1 MVLLA
6 FWFKIILKRI
16 IELVKI
22 SPVVTI
28 GGIILL
34 SALIYTN
41 ATHLTLDFNKFT
53 IICFF
58 LTIIP
63 LIFSLKEYTILR
75 KLIFCAKS
83 NYSNRLLR
91 YIFFIK
97 KSLLN
102 NISMILFLILIF
114 SKRIL
119 LDFPFNT
126 LKMLLIF
133 PFSVLLSFTLIS
145 LRNSG
150 KKAIHKRRDKIHI
163 NPVIKSTVH
172 DYINSILIAVI
183 ITALSLVI
191 GIEVFKDKN
200 ILKEMAE
207 PIFIPLLL
215 FALLLAGFI
224 ELFDSVRNIN
234 WTFYSIISL
243 DLKYQFKRTL
253 LFTITSYGII
263 LLQYIITVI
272 YIDMTVLL
280 IYLFSIILMMLFS
293 IGIAYSKGNML
304 KKIIIYGILV
314 RIALYVMYSNPYLML
329 TGILPLIILLFIA
342 KNDFIEWGYL

>member
-16 IELVKI
+16 IGLVKI

-41 ATHLTLDFNKFT
+41 TTQLTLDFNKFT
-53 IICFF
+53 ITCFF

-63 LIFSLKEYTILR
+63 IIFSLKEYSILG
-75 KLIFCAKS
+75 KLTFYAKS

-91 YIFFIK
+91 YIFFMK

-133 PFSVLLSFTLIS
+133 PFSVLLSFTIIF
-145 LRNSG
+145 LRNIG
-150 KKAIHKRRDKIHI
+150 KKVIHKRRDKIHI
-163 NPVIKSTVH
+163 NPVIKSTVY
-172 DYINSILIAVI
+172 DYINSILMAVI
-183 ITALSLVI
+183 ITALSLVL
-191 GIEVFKDKN
+191 G
-200 ILKEMAE
+200 
-207 PIFIPLLL
+207 
-215 FALLLAGFI
+215 I
-224 ELFDSVRNIN
+224 ELFVTVHQLIMRR
-234 WTFYSIISL
+234 SII
-243 DLKYQFKRTL
+243 
-253 LFTITSYGII
+253 
-263 LLQYIITVI
+263 
-272 YIDMTVLL
+272 
-280 IYLFSIILMMLFS
+280 
-293 IGIAYSKGNML
+293 
-304 KKIIIYGILV
+304 
-314 RIALYVMYSNPYLML
+314 
-329 TGILPLIILLFIA
+329 
-342 KNDFIEWGYL
+342 